1 MTHQR
6 TPAYSYTPTRCVW
19 PRTGLT
25 TPKCSYLR
33 DCSPFYAGGA
43 NGAEAAFGET
53 AERWGLGEIN
63 FSFAG
68 HETTRRRGVVELSDA
83 ELERGGVRETYFLA
97 QLHRSFPSTKRF
109 QYLLKSI
116 WHQVSTAGE
125 VFVVG
130 EILGDDTVK
139 GGTGWGAELAKHLGK
154 PVFVF
159 DQTKNDWFRWDSS
172 GWTKVDPPKIRRKHF
187 TGTGTRFLSDAGR
200 TAIDDLFKRSFRD
213 SRVS

>member
-172 GWTKVDPPKIRRKHF
+172 G
-187 TGTGTRFLSDAGR
+187 
-200 TAIDDLFKRSFRD
+200 
-213 SRVS
+213 